1 MYLSLDEFVPIEA
14 IKERKRKRAASKGRK
29 VGGVERLSQQID
41 RLVDTVEMEVEFK
54 KKIMVLMFLK
64 VKVERWGD

>member
-14 IKERKRKRAASKGRK
+14 IKERKGKRAAAKGRK

-54 KKIMVLMFLK
+54 KKIIVLMFLK
-64 VKVERWGD
+64 VERWGD